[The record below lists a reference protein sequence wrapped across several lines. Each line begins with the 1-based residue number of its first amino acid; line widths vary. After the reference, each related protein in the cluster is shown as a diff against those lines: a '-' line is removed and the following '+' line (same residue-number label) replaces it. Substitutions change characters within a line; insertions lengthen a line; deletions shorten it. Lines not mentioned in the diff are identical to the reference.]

1 LVTQAGYGVRRGRD
15 HYVATTIA
23 LASLEGARKLSRAQL
38 PELAREN
45 VRVDEQG
52 TEDTDGRFRRTV
64 TVQPDVPA
72 AGLTQ
77 VTAIVEITDR
87 MRGGFRGE
95 LQQVSM
101 VFTDY

>member
-1 LVTQAGYGVRRGRD
+1 MTQAGYGVRRGRD